1 MVMVILDLGALK
13 ATQKAIVP
21 IKIFSICV
29 NKF

>member
-21 IKIFSICV
+21 IKISICV